1 MRYSNPY
8 DIGTF
13 FQPRLDVS
21 FGKNA
26 IVQWMVIIIFSM
38 NLLTIAGLWFY
49 VDSSV
54 ALIKLQYNVY
64 FGTSLFVAWWGAYIL
79 PAMGFLF
86 FLLDVFLAFILY
98 SIKERIFAYSI
109 LLGAFFVQVAL
120 VVAVYSIV
128 LNNYL

>member
-1 MRYSNPY
+1 MRYTNPY

-26 IVQWMVIIIFSM
+26 IVQWMIIITFIM
-38 NLLTIAGLWFY
+38 NLLIVAGLWFY
-49 VDSSV
+49 VDQSV
-54 ALIKLQYNVY
+54 TFIKLQYNVY

-109 LLGAFFVQVAL
+109 LLGAFFVQITLAVAS
-120 VVAVYSIV
+120 YSIV